1 MMSSASVTVEMER
14 FAAGLGRP
22 EAEITESAEIA
33 AALEAMIAAARTA
46 WPDVALAPEDFAHHL
61 GARLAGEP
69 DLARALETVRGVD
82 LWLACACGRGE
93 RNALRVL
100 EQRYLPIAARAVARF
115 GDARGFVADA
125 IQELRERL
133 LVGAPPRIA
142 AYAGCGSLD
151 AWLKVAA
158 VRVAINL
165 RQKEA
170 RRRDQPDGGEE
181 ARDLAGVRDPELDF
195 IKAQHRG
202 DFAAALREAFA
213 DLTADERAMLRFY
226 LIDKL
231 NIAEIGGLFGVS
243 RATIGR
249 RIIDV
254 RAKVLGGTRHRL
266 KERLRLASGELDSLL
281 AIVQSQIDLSL
292 SQVLGAGEAGR
303 ARQPG
308 AAAVP
313 GA

>member
-1 MMSSASVTVEMER
+1 MTASVLER

-22 EAEITESAEIA
+22 EAEIAAHA
-33 AALEAMIAAARTA
+33 AALEAVIAAARAA
-46 WPDVALAPEDFAHHL
+46 WPEVALAPEDFAHHL
-61 GARLAGEP
+61 GAHLAGEQ
-69 DLARALETVRGVD
+69 DLPRALEAVRGVD

-115 GDARGFVADA
+115 GDPRGFVADA

-133 LVGAPPRIA
+133 LVGTPPRIA
-142 AYAGCGSLD
+142 AYAGGGSLD
-151 AWLKVAA
+151 AWIKVAA

-165 RQKEA
+165 RQKED
-170 RRRDQPDGGEE
+170 RRREEPAGGEGE
-181 ARDLAGVRDPELDF
+181 HDLAGVRDPELDF

-202 DFAAALREAFA
+202 DCAAALREAFA

-249 RIIDV
+249 RIVDV
-254 RAKVLGGTRHRL
+254 RAKVLESTRRRL
-266 KERLRLASGELDSLL
+266 QERLRLATGELDSLL

-292 SQVLGAGEAGR
+292 SQVLGRDEAHR
-303 ARQPG
+303 ARPPG
-308 AAAVP
+308 GAAVP
-313 GA
+313 EA